1 MINLYKSISEK
12 ILEIVSAKEVDEKKL
27 AIELNK
33 RQELINNLKDEE
45 LKSFKEAYNTEKIY
59 EYDEKIKIKIKSQM
73 LSVRKELREYKLNKT
88 VNTAY
93 ANMNKNNLNIFSR
106 KV

>member
-59 EYDEKIKIKIKSQM
+59 EYDEKIKIK
-73 LSVRKELREYKLNKT
+73 LNKT

>member
-12 ILEIVSAKEVDEKKL
+12 ILEIVSSEEVDEKKL

-33 RQELINNLKDEE
+33 RQELINNLQNEE
-45 LKSFKEAYNTEKIY
+45 LKDFKEAYNTEKIY
-59 EYDEKIKIKIKSQM
+59 EYDEKIKIKLKSHM
-73 LSVRKELREYKLNKT
+73 LSVRKELSEYKLNKT
-88 VNTAY
+88 VNNAY

>member
-1 MINLYKSISEK
+1 MINLYKDITEK
-12 ILEIVSAKEVDEKKL
+12 ILEIVNNKELDDVEL
-27 AIELNK
+27 ALQLEK
-33 RQELINNLKDEE
+33 RQELILSLQGQALESFRKAYKNNGFYDMDENIKVKLKEHM
-45 LKSFKEAYNTEKIY
+45 I
-59 EYDEKIKIKIKSQM
+59 
-73 LSVRKELREYKLNKT
+73 SVRKELSEYKLNKT

>member
-45 LKSFKEAYNTEKIY
+45 LKSFKEAYF
-59 EYDEKIKIKIKSQM
+59 EYMFKKGS
-73 LSVRKELREYKLNKT
+73 
-88 VNTAY
+88 
-93 ANMNKNNLNIFSR
+93 
-106 KV
+106 

>member
-45 LKSFKEAYNTEKIY
+45 LKS
-59 EYDEKIKIKIKSQM
+59 QM
-73 LSVRKELREYKLNKT
+73 LSVRKELSEYKLNKT

>member
-59 EYDEKIKIKIKSQM
+59 EYDEKIKIKLM
-73 LSVRKELREYKLNKT
+73 LSVRKELSEYKLNKT

>member
-1 MINLYKSISEK
+1 MINLYKDITEK
-12 ILEIVSAKEVDEKKL
+12 ILEIVNDEELDDVQL
-27 AIELNK
+27 ALQLEK
-33 RQELINNLKDEE
+33 RQELISSLKGQALDNFREDYKNNGFYDVDENIKVKLKEHMI
-45 LKSFKEAYNTEKIY
+45 A
-59 EYDEKIKIKIKSQM
+59 
-73 LSVRKELREYKLNKT
+73 VRKELSEYKLNKT

>member
-59 EYDEKIKIKIKSQM
+59 EYDEKIKLKSQM
-73 LSVRKELREYKLNKT
+73 LSVRKELSEYKLNKT

>member
-45 LKSFKEAYNTEKIY
+45 LKSQI
-59 EYDEKIKIKIKSQM
+59 
-73 LSVRKELREYKLNKT
+73 LSVRKELSEYKLNKT

>member
-33 RQELINNLKDEE
+33 RQELINNLKNEE
-45 LKSFKEAYNTEKIY
+45 LKDFKEAYNTEKIY
-59 EYDEKIKIKIKSQM
+59 EYDEKIKIKLKAHM
-73 LSVRKELREYKLNKT
+73 LSVRQELSEYKLNKT

>member
-45 LKSFKEAYNTEKIY
+45 LKSFKEAYNTEIY
-59 EYDEKIKIKIKSQM
+59 EYDEKIKIKLKSQM
-73 LSVRKELREYKLNKT
+73 LSVRKELSEYKLNKT

>member
-12 ILEIVSAKEVDEKKL
+12 ILEIVSAKEVDEK
-27 AIELNK
+27 
-33 RQELINNLKDEE
+33 
-45 LKSFKEAYNTEKIY
+45 
-59 EYDEKIKIKIKSQM
+59 IKIKLKSQM
-73 LSVRKELREYKLNKT
+73 LSVRKKLSEYKLNKT

>member
-1 MINLYKSISEK
+1 MIALKK
-12 ILEIVSAKEVDEKKL
+12 ILPL
-27 AIELNK
+27 AVRPFSSHLCLHINFL
-33 RQELINNLKDEE
+33 LIILYLEE

-59 EYDEKIKIKIKSQM
+59 EYDEKIKIKLKSQI
-73 LSVRKELREYKLNKT
+73 LSVRKELSEYKLNKT

>member
-45 LKSFKEAYNTEKIY
+45 LKSFKEAYNTEKM
-59 EYDEKIKIKIKSQM
+59 YDEKIKIKLKSQM
-73 LSVRKELREYKLNKT
+73 LSVRKELSEYKLNKT

>member
-45 LKSFKEAYNTEKIY
+45 LKSYNTEKIY
-59 EYDEKIKIKIKSQM
+59 EYDEKIKIKLKSQI
-73 LSVRKELREYKLNKT
+73 LSVRKELSEYKLNKT